1 MNNIYHKIITGGF
14 ALVLAGTVAFTATPM
29 DAQAS
34 AALGISSQ
42 IGLSADMDAAETTD
56 VENAMNQTVL
66 DAFHLDGYS
75 NLGIVTV
82 SEGKVNI
89 RDSASTE
96 GKIVGKIGNNAGCDV
111 LGEEGEW
118 LQIKSGK
125 VEGYIKA
132 EYVLTGSEAL
142 EKAGSLLKTVA
153 DVNTEGLKVR
163 TQPSTDSEVLDI
175 VGSDQSFDVL
185 EELDEWVKID
195 LDGEEGYLFKDYVNV
210 GAKLD
215 EALTISEVMYGA
227 GVSDV
232 RMALSN
238 FAKQYIGNPYVW
250 GGTSLTKG
258 ADCSGFVLSVFR
270 NYGISLPHSSRAQA
284 NCGTKISLSEL
295 KPGDLVFYGNR
306 SGINHVAIYVGG
318 GQVVHA
324 SNPRVGITISG
335 VSYRSPVKA
344 VRVIKD

>member
-14 ALVLAGTVAFTATPM
+14 ALVLAGAVAFTAAPM

-89 RDSASTE
+89 RDSASTD

-111 LGEEGEW
+111 LG
-118 LQIKSGK
+118 
-125 VEGYIKA
+125 EGYIKA